1 MMKVFVFSC
10 VYLFIPLFLLGQ
22 LSSETY
28 ISWQKRIQYNLSILD
43 REGQLA
49 RQLSITDKGIY
60 IYASVQDKQRNK
72 PEIFLA
78 PDEIPPFVAMCR
90 EFSQERLAA
99 AYSAKG
105 TKPWKGNP
113 LDGNT
118 YRPWR
123 PQQGGNTPL
132 TGLRVALDPGHLG
145 NTLELAELE
154 GKYVKVRPTDSRP
167 GMAFW
172 EGDLT
177 LATAHIVRKELEKL
191 GATVMMTRQRPGQ
204 SAMGPLY
211 ADWRKNFFLAD
222 VEKEVKA
229 GRLSSSKAKFWRTD
243 ATENDIYR
251 RFFNIL
257 DLRARADKI
266 NDFQPHLTLIIHY
279 NVDKDNWD
287 RRDREGFFE
296 PGFANYS
303 MAFVPGNL
311 GVGNLRTLKGRVN
324 FLRLLVGPYIRE
336 SVRLSATYLKANT
349 HFTHVPIVDKQ
360 EEPDYLIDRCT
371 PTPETGVYGRDLALT
386 RLVNS
391 PLCYGESLCQDN
403 WRELMWLDK
412 RNMVVGEITTST
424 RVRLVAD
431 AYVQAV
437 KEFVGVEVGE

>member
-1 MMKVFVFSC
+1 MKVFVFSC

-22 LSSETY
+22 FPAETY
-28 ISWQKRIQYNLSILD
+28 MSWQKRIQYNLSILD
-43 REGQLA
+43 YEEQLA
-49 RQLSITDKGIY
+49 RQINITDEGVY
-60 IYASVQDKQRNK
+60 LYASIQDKQRNK

-78 PDEIPPFVAMCR
+78 ADEIAPFVAICR
-90 EFSQERLAA
+90 DFSQERLIA

-105 TKPWKGNP
+105 TQPWKSN
-113 LDGNT
+113 LLNESDST
-118 YRPWR
+118 PWR
-123 PQQGGNTPL
+123 PDKEGSTPL

-145 NTLELAELE
+145 NSLELAELE

-172 EGDLT
+172 EGDLN
-177 LATAHIVRKELEKL
+177 LATAHIIRKELEKL
-191 GATVMMTRQRPGQ
+191 GATVMMTRDRPGQ

-211 ADWRKNFFLAD
+211 EDWRKNSFLLD
-222 VEKEVKA
+222 VDKEVKA
-229 GRLSSSKAKFWRTD
+229 GRLSSSKAQFWRKD

-257 DLRARADKI
+257 DLRARAAKI
-266 NDFQPHLTLIIHY
+266 NEFQPHLSLIIHY
-279 NVDKDNWD
+279 NVDKENWD

-303 MAFVPGNL
+303 MAFVPGRLGSRNL
-311 GVGNLRTLKGRVN
+311 KTVKGRVN
-324 FLRLLVGPYIRE
+324 FLRLLVGPYIQE
-336 SVRLSATYLKANT
+336 SVRLSSIYLKANT

-360 EEPDYLIDRCT
+360 EEPDYLIERCT
-371 PTPETGVYGRDLALT
+371 PTPEQGVYGRDLALT
-386 RLVNS
+386 RMVNS

-412 RNMVVGEITTST
+412 RNMVVAGITTSS

>member
-1 MMKVFVFSC
+1 MKVFVFSC
-10 VYLFIPLFLLGQ
+10 LYLFIPLILLGQ
-22 LSSETY
+22 FPTETY
-28 ISWQKRIQYNLSILD
+28 MSWQKQVEYNLSILD
-43 REGQLA
+43 RDGQLA

-60 IYASVQDKQRNK
+60 LYAKEQDKRRNT

-78 PDEIPPFVAMCR
+78 PDEIAPFVAMCR
-90 EFSQERLAA
+90 DFSQERLIA

-105 TKPWKGNP
+105 TQPWKSNP
-113 LDGNT
+113 LT
-118 YRPWR
+118 ESPYSPWR
-123 PQQGGNTPL
+123 PNIEGSSPL

-145 NTLELAELE
+145 NSLELAELE
-154 GKYVKVRPTDSRP
+154 GKYIKVRSTDSRP
-167 GMAFW
+167 GMTFW
-172 EGDLT
+172 EGDLN
-177 LATAHIVRKELEKL
+177 LATAHIIRKELEKL
-191 GATVMMTRQRPGQ
+191 GATVMMTRERPGQ

-211 ADWRKNFFLAD
+211 EDWRKDSFLSD
-222 VEKEVKA
+222 VDKEVKA
-229 GRLSSSKAKFWRTD
+229 GRLSSSKAQFWRKD

-266 NDFQPHLTLIIHY
+266 NEFHPHLTLIIHY

-311 GVGNLRTLKGRVN
+311 GARNLKTLKGRVN

-336 SVRLSATYLKANT
+336 SIRLSSIYLEANT
-349 HFTHVPIVDKQ
+349 HFTHVPIVAKQ

-371 PTPETGVYGRDLALT
+371 PTPELGVYGRDLALT

-403 WRELMWLDK
+403 WRELMWLNK
-412 RNMVVGEITTST
+412 RNMVVGGVTTSS

-431 AYVQAV
+431 AYLQAV
-437 KEFVGVEVGE
+437 KEFVGVEEGK